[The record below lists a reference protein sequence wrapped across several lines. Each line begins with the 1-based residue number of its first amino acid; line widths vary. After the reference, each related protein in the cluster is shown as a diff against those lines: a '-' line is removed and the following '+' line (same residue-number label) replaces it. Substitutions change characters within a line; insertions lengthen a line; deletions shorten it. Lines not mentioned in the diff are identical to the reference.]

1 MPAGLCSPS
10 VVHHR
15 LLGAEGLPKSP
26 TPSLS
31 CDKKL
36 GLGGKHE
43 VARWSIF
50 AITPSAV
57 KSPTPIND
65 PACVINADRI
75 TCLVH
80 CGRMTLQ
87 LRLFRGLKI
96 GSGTRVPYG
105 QLSLT
110 PSEHAC
116 VINADRITCL
126 VHCGRIT
133 LQLRLY
139 SEAKK

>member
-26 TPSLS
+26 SPSLS
-31 CDKKL
+31 CDNKP

-43 VARWSIF
+43 VARWSIC

-57 KSPTPIND
+57 KPLTPSYA
-65 PACVINADRI
+65 PACVVNADRV

-80 CGRMTLQ
+80 CRRMALQ
-87 LRLFRGLKI
+87 LRLFKL
-96 GSGTRVPYG
+96 S
-105 QLSLT
+105 QLLL
-110 PSEHAC
+110 
-116 VINADRITCL
+116 NCL
-126 VHCGRIT
+126 CR
-133 LQLRLY
+133 QC
-139 SEAKK
+139 